1 MKFKERMSK
10 QNNSVKVLLKKLKR
24 HDTVVV
30 AIAVAIALILSGGLI
45 YLTTPAVTASAKQ
58 EFEESEKESNEKT
71 IEKLDELSEYLTGL
85 DKSLEESQKSI
96 SSFNEISGTNSDKVS
111 EKVTGIG
118 NDMSTL
124 HTTISSTQTN
134 IERLKETI
142 EKGSELSSKERAD
155 SLLQIDNELDAIKE
169 QYDRAQEN
177 TKSLMDEIQA
187 KIKSG
192 DESITKEMSD
202 QYTDLL
208 KKLGA
213 LNTQLTDENSKTID
227 SFKTEINS
235 LDSEIKGLA
244 KQLDNSSSATNS
256 KIDSMNEELGDNIT
270 TLNSSMDD
278 SFSSLNTSITNQFT
292 NISQGQINNTEE
304 LKALI
309 GAYHQAVTDSFT
321 SVANGKQ
328 LVASALATKNIQV
341 ADDASFEEICNG
353 IMSIETQVV
362 AENLVGEVVFT
373 YHHHTNGE
381 DGIGD
386 SNEII
391 DDQYGN
397 DYESSVQGG
406 CFTRPYYHI
415 YYSKPMQREYQ
426 LFHATNKNGDDYVYW
441 GCGACSSWQY
451 KYDDFYGCDNA
462 PIHQCGTVTVDK
474 WTSEPTAEESSY
486 VTEVRYVRG
495 CDRVSNQILSAVI
508 TY

>member
-1 MKFKERMSK
+1 MCGGVPCPFCVPAAGNRKGNVMKFKERMSK

-30 AIAVAIALILSGGLI
+30 AIAVVIALILSGGLI
-45 YLTTPAVTASAKQ
+45 YLTTPAVTATAKQ

-85 DKSLEESQKSI
+85 DKSLEENQKSI

-213 LNTQLTDENSKTID
+213 LNTQMADENNKAID
-227 SFKTEINS
+227 S
-235 LDSEIKGLA
+235 
-244 KQLDNSSSATNS
+244 
-256 KIDSMNEELGDNIT
+256 IT
-270 TLNSSMDD
+270 TLNTSMDDSFSSLNTSMDD

-309 GAYHQAVTDSFT
+309 GSYHQAVTDSFT

>member
-1 MKFKERMSK
+1 MCGGVPCPFCVPAAGNRKGNVMKFKERMSK

-30 AIAVAIALILSGGLI
+30 AIAVVIALILSGGLI
-45 YLTTPAVTASAKQ
+45 YLTTPAVTATAKQ
-58 EFEESEKESNEKT
+58 EFEESEKENNEKT

-213 LNTQLTDENSKTID
+213 LNTQMADENSKAID
-227 SFKTEINS
+227 S
-235 LDSEIKGLA
+235 
-244 KQLDNSSSATNS
+244 
-256 KIDSMNEELGDNIT
+256 IT
-270 TLNSSMDD
+270 TLNTSMDDSFSSLNTSMDD

-292 NISQGQINNTEE
+292 NLSQGQITNTEE
-304 LKALI
+304 LKQLI
-309 GAYHQAVTDSFT
+309 GAYHQSVTDSFT

-386 SNEII
+386 SNEVI

-426 LFHATNKNGDDYVYW
+426 LFHATNKNGNDYVYW

>member
-1 MKFKERMSK
+1 MCGGVPCPFCVPAAGNRKGNVMKFKERMSK

-30 AIAVAIALILSGGLI
+30 AIAVVIALILSGGLI
-45 YLTTPAVTASAKQ
+45 YLTTPAVTATAKQ

-208 KKLGA
+208 KKLGT
-213 LNTQLTDENSKTID
+213 LNTQMADENNKAID
-227 SFKTEINS
+227 S
-235 LDSEIKGLA
+235 
-244 KQLDNSSSATNS
+244 
-256 KIDSMNEELGDNIT
+256 IT
-270 TLNSSMDD
+270 TLNTSMDDSFSSLNTSMDD

-309 GAYHQAVTDSFT
+309 GSYHQAVTDSFT

>member
-1 MKFKERMSK
+1 MDDSF
-10 QNNSVKVLLKKLKR
+10 
-24 HDTVVV
+24 
-30 AIAVAIALILSGGLI
+30 
-45 YLTTPAVTASAKQ
+45 
-58 EFEESEKESNEKT
+58 
-71 IEKLDELSEYLTGL
+71 
-85 DKSLEESQKSI
+85 
-96 SSFNEISGTNSDKVS
+96 SS
-111 EKVTGIG
+111 
-118 NDMSTL
+118 
-124 HTTISSTQTN
+124 
-134 IERLKETI
+134 
-142 EKGSELSSKERAD
+142 
-155 SLLQIDNELDAIKE
+155 
-169 QYDRAQEN
+169 
-177 TKSLMDEIQA
+177 
-187 KIKSG
+187 
-192 DESITKEMSD
+192 
-202 QYTDLL
+202 
-208 KKLGA
+208 
-213 LNTQLTDENSKTID
+213 LNT
-227 SFKTEINS
+227 
-235 LDSEIKGLA
+235 
-244 KQLDNSSSATNS
+244 
-256 KIDSMNEELGDNIT
+256 
-270 TLNSSMDD
+270 SMDD

-292 NISQGQINNTEE
+292 NLSQGQITNTEE
-304 LKALI
+304 LKQLI
-309 GAYHQAVTDSFT
+309 GAYHQSVTDSFT

-426 LFHATNKNGDDYVYW
+426 LFHATNKNGNDYVYW

>member
-1 MKFKERMSK
+1 MCGGVPCPFCVPAAGNRKGNVMKFKERMSK

-213 LNTQLTDENSKTID
+213 LNTQMADENSKAID
-227 SFKTEINS
+227 S
-235 LDSEIKGLA
+235 
-244 KQLDNSSSATNS
+244 
-256 KIDSMNEELGDNIT
+256 IT
-270 TLNSSMDD
+270 TLNTSMDDSFSSLNTSMDD

-309 GAYHQAVTDSFT
+309 GSYHQAVTDSFT

-426 LFHATNKNGDDYVYW
+426 LFHATNKNGNDYVYW

>member
-1 MKFKERMSK
+1 MCGGVPCPFCVPAAGNRKGNVMKFKERMSK

-30 AIAVAIALILSGGLI
+30 AIAVVIALILSGGLI
-45 YLTTPAVTASAKQ
+45 YLTTPAVTATAKQ

-169 QYDRAQEN
+169 QYDKAQEN

-213 LNTQLTDENSKTID
+213 LNTQMADENSKAID
-227 SFKTEINS
+227 S
-235 LDSEIKGLA
+235 
-244 KQLDNSSSATNS
+244 
-256 KIDSMNEELGDNIT
+256 IT
-270 TLNSSMDD
+270 TLNTSMDDSFSSLNTSMDD

-309 GAYHQAVTDSFT
+309 GSYHQAVTDSFT

>member
-1 MKFKERMSK
+1 MCGGVPCPFCVPAAGNRKGNVMKFKERMSK

-30 AIAVAIALILSGGLI
+30 AIAVVIALILSGGLI
-45 YLTTPAVTASAKQ
+45 YLTTPAVTATAKQ

-213 LNTQLTDENSKTID
+213 LNTQMADENSKAID
-227 SFKTEINS
+227 S
-235 LDSEIKGLA
+235 
-244 KQLDNSSSATNS
+244 
-256 KIDSMNEELGDNIT
+256 IT
-270 TLNSSMDD
+270 TLNTSMDDSFSSLNTSMDD

-309 GAYHQAVTDSFT
+309 GSYHQAVTDSFT